1 MYNHIF
7 PITYIQVNIKDLID
21 VDEIDAMTEEY
32 NKEYFSSKDLIVNKA
47 GNWMTPDKQV
57 LTKRYKNSKLTKV
70 IEQHLNQ
77 YAEDILGVTDNT
89 LAITE
94 SWVSFNP
101 HNAGLYMHNHHNSVL
116 SGTFY
121 LSIPEGAT
129 GDVVFEDNRP
139 KGSIE
144 HRGESNFFNTPQIFV
159 TPKQYDLVIFPSW
172 LHHWVT
178 PNQGEQTRKCLAL
191 NSFYTSP
198 PSLEPSKVSCTGSD
212 VTLNRS

>member
-1 MYNHIF
+1 
-7 PITYIQVNIKDLID
+7 
-21 VDEIDAMTEEY
+21 MTEEY

-121 LSIPEGAT
+121 LSIPEEAT

-198 PSLEPSKVSCTGSD
+198 PSLEPSEVSCTGLD
-212 VTLNRS
+212 VTLNRP

>member
-144 HRGESNFFNTPQIFV
+144 HRGESNFFNTPRIFV

-198 PSLEPSKVSCTGSD
+198 PSLEPSEVSCTGSD

>member
-1 MYNHIF
+1 VYNHIF

-89 LAITE
+89 LAVTE

-139 KGSIE
+139 KGSIQ

-198 PSLEPSKVSCTGSD
+198 PSLEPSEVSCTGLD
-212 VTLNRS
+212 VTLNRP

>member
-1 MYNHIF
+1 VYNHIF

-198 PSLEPSKVSCTGSD
+198 PSLEPSEVSCTGSD